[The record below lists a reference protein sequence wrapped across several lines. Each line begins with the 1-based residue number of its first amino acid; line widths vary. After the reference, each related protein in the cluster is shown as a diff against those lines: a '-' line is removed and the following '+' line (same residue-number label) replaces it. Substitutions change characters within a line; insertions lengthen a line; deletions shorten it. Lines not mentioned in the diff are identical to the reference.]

1 MITTCK
7 HCNERFDGGVEIIGQ
22 PGARLASLL
31 HKLGSHM
38 NTKHPELAQGMGV
51 IGADFMGWLFLA
63 NFKSTDEKLNLYCDQ
78 RRWHIHQQTLAARF
92 SDESLRE
99 QCAALAETLLQRIR
113 WTDSDHIDLDATAH
127 QFTIALLESF
137 TSVRDALEEPH
148 RYSTVEQP
156 AVVV

>member
-1 MITTCK
+1 
-7 HCNERFDGGVEIIGQ
+7 
-22 PGARLASLL
+22 
-31 HKLGSHM
+31 M

-92 SDESLRE
+92 SDESLKNECSELASRIFDNV
-99 QCAALAETLLQRIR
+99 ALAGTTDDTVSRIER
-113 WTDSDHIDLDATAH
+113 MI
-127 QFTIALLESF
+127 LEAM

-156 AVVV
+156 AVVVS

>member
-1 MITTCK
+1 MITVCK

-31 HKLGSHM
+31 QKLGSHM

-63 NFKSTDEKLNLYCDQ
+63 NFKSTDETLNLYCDQ

-99 QCAALAETLLQRIR
+99 QCFSLATKMVALTPAYSPDEIR
-113 WTDSDHIDLDATAH
+113 NQHSAFLPL
-127 QFTIALLESF
+127 LLEVF
-137 TSVRDALEEPH
+137 TGMRNDLEEPH